1 MAKNTIKLQ
10 IKRTIR
16 TRSTLQFITPTTARA
31 PSIPQVSLAGQTPW
45 TEREICRA
53 AVNTY
58 FSLEKMPDDS
68 EDNGDFMGFKSAAGY
83 IYTCRLEGNIA
94 ILKWVNATNDAMI
107 SKKTSFKLNGNT
119 LVVTDNSMGA
129 TKTFTKG

>member
-1 MAKNTIKLQ
+1 MAKNTIKLR
-10 IKRTIR
+10 IKRTVQVKR
-16 TRSTLQFITPTTARA
+16 TVRAIATTAVA
-31 PSIPQVSLAGQTPW
+31 ALSIPQVSLAGQTPW

-58 FSLEKMPDDS
+58 FSLEEMPVDS

-83 IYTCRLEGNIA
+83 IYTCRLEDNIA
-94 ILKWVNATNDAMI
+94 ILKWVNATGDAM
-107 SKKTSFKLNGNT
+107 SSRKTSFKLNGNT